1 MSYIDF
7 TKRSK
12 DDAGELTVCVT
23 TEESNILI
31 PLLRKALEKVE
42 KKVDK
47 YDDIHLSGEA
57 TERQENL
64 RFKYESERDCLLSIL
79 AHMITLVDYGGK
91 KS

>member
-12 DDAGELTVCVT
+12 NDAGELTVCVT
-23 TEESNILI
+23 KRESEILI
-31 PLLRKALEKVE
+31 PFLRKALEKVE

-79 AHMITLVDYGGK
+79 AHMKTLVDYGDTK
-91 KS
+91 L

>member
-23 TEESNILI
+23 TEESKILI
-31 PLLRKALEKVE
+31 PLLRKALEKAD

-47 YDDIHLSGEA
+47 YNDIHLSGEA

-64 RFKYESERDCLLSIL
+64 RLKYESERDCLLSIL
-79 AHMITLVDYGGK
+79 AHMESLVYYGEE
-91 KS
+91 S

>member
-23 TEESNILI
+23 KGESEILI
-31 PLLRKALEKVE
+31 PLLRKALEKAE

-64 RFKYESERDCLLSIL
+64 RLKYESERDCLLSVL
-79 AHMITLVDYGGK
+79 VHMKTLVDYGDK

>member
-23 TEESNILI
+23 KRESEILI
-31 PLLRKALEKVE
+31 PLLRKALEKAD

-64 RFKYESERDCLLSIL
+64 RFKYESERDCLLSVL
-79 AHMITLVDYGGK
+79 AHMKSLVNYGK
-91 KS
+91 ES